1 MKKLIVLSILAS
13 LALAK
18 IEHVNVTPDNIKN
31 YEQIV
36 DIRTPMEWR
45 QTGVI
50 KGAQLIT
57 FDPYN
62 KDGFLQELSKKFD
75 LKKPI
80 AIICRSGSRSYNAA
94 SMIDSEEINII
105 NLNGGMG
112 SLIRQGFKTEPYN

>member
-18 IEHVNVTPDNIKN
+18 VEHVNVTPENIKN

-62 KDGFLQELSKKFD
+62 KDKFLKELGEKFD

-80 AIICRSGSRSYNAA
+80 AIICRSGNRSYNAA
-94 SMIDSEEINII
+94 SMIDSDELNII

-112 SLIRQGFKTEPYN
+112 SLIRQGFQTEPY